1 VSGLVALAERFGL
14 PVHAIGIG
22 EQAEDLR
29 PFAASDFARS
39 LMGPARSWGP
49 LAHGAGRL
57 NL

>member
-1 VSGLVALAERFGL
+1 MEVSGLVALAERFGL

-39 LMGPARSWGP
+39 LMGLDG
-49 LAHGAGRL
+49 
-57 NL
+57 